1 MQRIYRRRIFGW
13 IVILASGSFTSGGVA
28 LGQEMYFG
36 VIAPLGELEGV
47 IDKTVD
53 TTDPGTLVP
62 ESRRGLRQN
71 QASSG
76 SRSEYGAGPVLGLR
90 LRLPATGLFVAAEA
104 DAAWLDSSVHS
115 QFDGIGD
122 SPGRNQLGE
131 FWPDVWSYDAESSY
145 GATAR
150 FGGNLPFLGPL
161 GVDLYA
167 LAGLRWIDGTFTN
180 STFGCLSPIPC
191 SEAADTPNFAAS
203 SGSRDIGFG
212 GTVIGVGLESSLGAL
227 VLRAEL
233 RQTRYDTE
241 AWVTPFTDLRVTV
254 PTALDIEQSELVVGA
269 IWTF

>member
-1 MQRIYRRRIFGW
+1 MQRIYRHRIYGW
-13 IVILASGSFTSGGVA
+13 IVLLAFGCFTSGGAA

-36 VIAPLGELEGV
+36 VTAPLGELEGA

-53 TTDPGTLVP
+53 NSDPATQVP
-62 ESRRGLRQN
+62 ESRRGLVQN
-71 QASSG
+71 QVNSG
-76 SRSEYGAGPVLGLR
+76 SESEYGAGPVMGLR
-90 LRLPATGLFVAAEA
+90 LRLPATGLFVAAEI
-104 DAAWLDSSVHS
+104 DAAWLDSSVQS

-145 GATAR
+145 GATIR
-150 FGGNLPFLGPL
+150 FGGSPPFLGSL

-180 STFGCLSPIPC
+180 RTYGCLSPIPC
-191 SEAADTPNFAAS
+191 SEAADTPDFVRAS
-203 SGSRDIGFG
+203 DSRDIGFG

-233 RQTRYDTE
+233 RQTRYDPE
-241 AWVTPFTDLRVTV
+241 AWVTPFTDIRVTV
-254 PTALDIEQSELVVGA
+254 PTALDIEQSDLVVGL